1 MPQLDLADLP
11 ETGALLGIDPGTKT
25 LGLAISDGL
34 RFTATPLQTLQ
45 RSKLKRDLEA
55 LFQIYDQRDC
65 VGLIVGL
72 PLNMDGSMGP
82 RAQSVR
88 ALVRRILELRDV
100 PPAYQDERLTT
111 AEAERAMIEAN
122 LSRARRKVLIDKSAA
137 ALILQAA
144 LDRLANQ

>member
-88 ALVRRILELRDV
+88 ALVRSILELRDV
-100 PPAYQDERLTT
+100 PLAYQDERLTT